1 MGHHGGTWKATYF
14 LRWCLQSFH
23 YFLQVFPCL
32 SPKCSLSLYQINLR
46 NKPKNIQIWPSEN
59 NTDLVANMARI
70 EEKVAASS
78 FKALSSFRSFIMVSV
93 TMDFSVSYLLFK
105 LARAPSAVWV
115 NTCRDHDLLF
125 YVHFQANESCTMQIC
140 WNESAKS
147 HLFVS
152 LEHDSEGCYLFS
164 LSAQQ
169 RLELQDFLH
178 AARLILV
185 QKRGQFPCCSSLSG
199 QLQSPVNSP
208 LEVFHLG

>member
-1 MGHHGGTWKATYF
+1 MYI

-32 SPKCSLSLYQINLR
+32 SPQYSLYLYRINLR

-59 NTDLVANMARI
+59 NNTDLVANMARR

-93 TMDFSVSYLLFK
+93 TMDFSASYLLFR

-125 YVHFQANESCTMQIC
+125 YVHFQANESCSVHIC
-140 WNESAKS
+140 WNEKKCTKLTCLLALST
-147 HLFVS
+147 S
-152 LEHDSEGCYLFS
+152 LRVAICSLLVLSRDLSFRISSMQLS
-164 LSAQQ
+164 LSLS
-169 RLELQDFLH
+169 R
-178 AARLILV
+178 
-185 QKRGQFPCCSSLSG
+185 RGASSLAAALCLDSCRDLSTARWRCFTWG
-199 QLQSPVNSP
+199 KR
-208 LEVFHLG
+208 